1 MHHYMAHKIGV
12 PVFKYQRTF
21 DSLQPLHFI
30 SPPPNVQAL
39 KSKADVQMS
48 LKRKKKLILK

>member
-30 SPPPNVQAL
+30 FPPPNVQAL
-39 KSKADVQMS
+39 KSRADVQMS
-48 LKRKKKLILK
+48 